1 MVSEGEWRE
10 NLDQGTKLLL
20 QGRDSQHTLDA
31 PRKFN
36 QIRMIGKQV
45 SFYLT
50 VRKLIT
56 FAGAVSMEWRD
67 WKPDCSGLTS
77 EWETASV
84 DNSLQT
90 RGHLASGR

>member
-1 MVSEGEWRE
+1 MEGKP
-10 NLDQGTKLLL
+10 GS
-20 QGRDSQHTLDA
+20 RDKTASTGKGWPTHSNA

-36 QIRMIGKQV
+36 QIRIGKQV

-56 FAGAVSMEWRD
+56 FARAVSMEWRD

>member
-1 MVSEGEWRE
+1 M
-10 NLDQGTKLLL
+10 
-20 QGRDSQHTLDA
+20 
-31 PRKFN
+31 
-36 QIRMIGKQV
+36 

-56 FAGAVSMEWRD
+56 FARAVSMEWRD

>member
-1 MVSEGEWRE
+1 M
-10 NLDQGTKLLL
+10 
-20 QGRDSQHTLDA
+20 
-31 PRKFN
+31 
-36 QIRMIGKQV
+36 

-56 FAGAVSMEWRD
+56 FARAVSMEWRD

-90 RGHLASGR
+90 RGHLASGREGWGVLSRGWASEHLWLMSGPRRVREDEDEGPGH